1 MKFNRRCLSILLS
14 LLSAASV
21 STIAK
26 ADEPSPKYVE
36 VLSALQA
43 GKNVKLILDLSRCTT
58 LDGGKPGP
66 ATQAGLLISAFR
78 VTAQN
83 GISFANAHQTVDSS
97 GQPVTEYIRHSLS
110 REGKLTV
117 RASKL
122 IVGATEVVNQG
133 EFVCEL
139 PDGAKFVSSLH

>member
-1 MKFNRRCLSILLS
+1 MKFTGRALPILLS

-21 STIAK
+21 SVPAR
-26 ADEPSPKYVE
+26 ADEPSPKYTE

-43 GKNVKLILDLSRCTT
+43 GKNVKLILDMSRCTT
-58 LDGGKPGP
+58 AEGGKPAS
-66 ATQAGLLISAFR
+66 ATQAGLVINAFR
-78 VTAQN
+78 VTVQN

-97 GQPVTEYIRHSLS
+97 GHAVTEYIRHSLS

-122 IVGATEVVNQG
+122 VVGTTELVNQG
-133 EFVCEL
+133 EFICEL
-139 PDGAKFVSSLH
+139 PDGAKFIW

>member
-1 MKFNRRCLSILLS
+1 MKFSGRALSILLS
-14 LLSAASV
+14 LFSATSV
-21 STIAK
+21 STIAE
-26 ADEPSPKYVE
+26 ADEPSPRYAA
-36 VLSALQA
+36 VLNALQT
-43 GKNVKLILDLSRCTT
+43 GKNVKLLLDLTRCTT
-58 LDGGKPGP
+58 ADGGKPGP
-66 ATQAGLLISAFR
+66 ATQGGLVISAFR

-97 GQPVTEYIRHSLS
+97 GHAVTEYIRHSLS

-122 IVGATEVVNQG
+122 AAGATEVVNQG

-139 PDGAKFVSSLH
+139 PDGAKFVW